1 VSLPDLDR
9 LEAFLVHAERARE
22 SREKRMPTYQY
33 SCPGCP
39 MTITITRSL
48 DSEEHKPIC
57 ANCAK
62 TMTRVFDAPPI
73 RFEGEGWG
81 KD

>member
-1 VSLPDLDR
+1 VIDRHLER

-22 SREKRMPTYQY
+22 SREKELPTYEY
-33 SCPGCP
+33 NCPGCP
-39 MTITITRSL
+39 MTITIVRSL
-48 DSEEHKPIC
+48 EAEEFKPIC

-62 TMTRVFDAPPI
+62 TMTRNYDAPPI
-73 RFEGEGWG
+73 HLKGEGWG